1 MSDNLPPLPE
11 SIIPLLEKMGE
22 LQASDLHLKTG
33 VPPVYR
39 MGGELRRTNLPCIAV
54 NSRMIEHLMDP
65 LIPKHRKAIWEQKGG
80 LDFAYHLPSGDRFRI
95 NILRSCDQ
103 MHAAIRR
110 VKGVIP

>member
-1 MSDNLPPLPE
+1 MSVMPQ

-39 MGGELRRTNLPCIAV
+39 VAGELRRTSLPSIPV
-54 NSRMIEHLMDP
+54 NARIIEKLMDP
-65 LIPKHRKAIWEQKGG
+65 LIPPSRKHIYDELGG
-80 LDFAYHLPSGDRFRI
+80 LDFAYNLPNGDRFRI

-110 VKGVIP
+110 VSAW